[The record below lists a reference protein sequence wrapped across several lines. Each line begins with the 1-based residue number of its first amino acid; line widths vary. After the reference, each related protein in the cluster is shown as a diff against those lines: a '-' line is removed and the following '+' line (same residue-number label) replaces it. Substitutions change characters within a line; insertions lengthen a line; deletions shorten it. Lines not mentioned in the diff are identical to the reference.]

1 MGTNQRNSLKVF
13 LEGRQAQGKKF
24 TNALIIHS
32 IEKGTGR
39 KLTELRKTY
48 SEDAL
53 FKLSLQFVTTTK
65 KALCTALNIPVEA
78 GCRYKRSLEKEGK
91 LVQSIDEF
99 ICPITKHPAHL
110 ISTNPNEFES
120 LLKSNSS
127 QLNLFRNES

>member
-24 TNALIIHS
+24 TNALIINS

>member
-1 MGTNQRNSLKVF
+1 METNQRNSLKVF
-13 LEGRQAQGKKF
+13 LQERQVQGKKF
-24 TNALIIHS
+24 TIALIVNS
-32 IEKGTGR
+32 IEKGTGIR
-39 KLTELRKTY
+39 LPELKKTY
-48 SEDAL
+48 SEDTL
-53 FKLSLQFVTTTK
+53 FQISLHHVTTTK

-120 LLKSNSS
+120 LLKSNSN
-127 QLNLFRNES
+127 QLNLFRNGS